1 MKNKIKTIISSI
13 WLILTSAMGVYLAA
27 LAAVTIADADYWIS
41 KKQFDSD
48 NIVTL
53 LFAFLI
59 CTSYIYTYLKAMIHL
74 CRQLYKIKKWMI
86 CLPILA
92 SIAVIILSIVLF
104 WADYQF
110 I

>member
-1 MKNKIKTIISSI
+1 MKNKIKAIISVI

-48 NIVTL
+48 NIITL

-59 CTSYIYTYLKAMIHL
+59 CTSYVYTYLKAMIYL
-74 CRQLYKIKKWMI
+74 CKQLYKIKKWMM

-92 SIAVIILSIVLF
+92 SIAVVTLSIALF